1 MSVSYPR
8 DLLAGFLED
17 RVLRL
22 SEAQREA
29 AHALVDTLFFASLMV
44 EEGESVGVAVVHHE
58 AGAAGLAQ
66 VMDTDCDPEE
76 GASPAWNVT
85 AISRQRFDARSL
97 AKLSRGIEYGTQLV
111 VVGGT
116 GAELWIEGIA
126 RRLPRTD
133 GGDAMRIAAPRPG
146 VLVFEEGFEE
156 VLRFEAGERVPPG
169 LDVLGRAGPVRAA
182 VGAITGDS
190 MTMIGDSA
198 GPGGR
203 AFYSYSYTES
213 ALLQLLRKMRATGD
227 GAILAMLPRA
237 PGEAVLDQI
246 KYRLLDVTVLAS
258 RIHTHKRKQRAAFGV
273 RIATV
278 DTTTLHRD
286 QVEALD
292 AARAEAEALDAAI
305 DDVARLSAIDGAVL
319 TGPHLDLYGAGYIIP
334 SKPLP
339 LEPLLASDA
348 RMTDVQP
355 YAARH
360 GARHHA
366 AFSFA
371 HENPGAVAFVVSE
384 DGPVSCALRV
394 EDRVVVWPVRLSET

>member
-1 MSVSYPR
+1 MGVSYPR
-8 DLLAGFLED
+8 DLLVGFLEE
-17 RVLRL
+17 RALRL

-29 AHALVDTLFFASLMV
+29 AYALVDTLFFASLMA
-44 EEGESVGVAVVHHE
+44 EESEPVRVAIVHHE
-58 AGAAGLAQ
+58 GGAAGLAQ

-85 AISRQRFDARSL
+85 AISKQRFDARSL

-156 VLRFEAGERVPPG
+156 ALRFEAGERVPPS
-169 LDVLGRAGPVRAA
+169 LDVLGRHGPVRNA

-190 MTMIGDSA
+190 GAVAEDSS
-198 GPGGR
+198 GPGLR
-203 AFYSYSYTES
+203 TFYSYTES
-213 ALLQLLRKMRATGD
+213 ALLQLLRRMRATGA
-227 GAILAMLPRA
+227 GAILAMLPAA
-237 PGEAVLDQI
+237 PSQAVLEQV
-246 KYRLLDVTVLAS
+246 KYRLLDATVLAT

-273 RIATV
+273 RIATA

-305 DDVARLSAIDGAVL
+305 EDVARLSAIDGAVL
-319 TGPHLDLYGAGYIIP
+319 TGPHLELYGAGYIIP
-334 SKPLP
+334 SLPLP
-339 LEPLLASDA
+339 LPPLLASDP

-355 YAARH
+355 YPARH

-371 HENPGAVAFVVSE
+371 QENPGAVAFVVSE